1 MPPVLTGPVV
11 VAAALLVAA
20 APGKLR
26 RPGDTVAAMRA
37 VGLPGSRAA
46 VRALAVGELVLAGAV
61 LLAPVPVVLAVLAAA
76 YAGFAVFVLLALRAG
91 TPLASCG
98 CLGRPDTPPT
108 RPHLVV
114 VTALSGAALGA
125 ALTGAASV
133 PELLAAP
140 ATGLPLLLAAAVG
153 GYLAWAVL
161 AVLPHVLG
169 AGRVPGPTTTFRAV
183 GA

>member
-1 MPPVLTGPVV
+1 MPPALTAPVL

-26 RPGDTVAAMRA
+26 RPGDTVTALRA
-37 VGLPGSRAA
+37 VGLPAA
-46 VRALAVGELVLAGAV
+46 RSGVRALAVGELGLAMAVLIVPSPVV
-61 LLAPVPVVLAVLAAA
+61 LLALAAA
-76 YAGFAVFVLLALRAG
+76 YAGFAVFVALALRAG

-114 VTALSGAALGA
+114 VAALGA
-125 ALTGAASV
+125 ASLGAAVTGAASA
-133 PELLAAP
+133 PALLAEPGA
-140 ATGLPLLLAAAVG
+140 GLPLLLAAGVG

-161 AVLPHVLG
+161 AVLPHVLV
-169 AGRVPGPTTTFRAV
+169 AGRAAPSTATFRAV